1 MGMTDA
7 QFKAFLREQLE
18 KQKDIQKAAE
28 DGDTEEVKVLIERM
42 ISRTQENIE
51 DL

>member
-7 QFKAFLREQLE
+7 QFKAFLREQLWI
-18 KQKDIQKAAE
+18 QKDLQKAIEA
-28 DGDTEEVKVLIERM
+28 GDMEKAKEIVDDIVKRTEE
-42 ISRTQENIE
+42 NID